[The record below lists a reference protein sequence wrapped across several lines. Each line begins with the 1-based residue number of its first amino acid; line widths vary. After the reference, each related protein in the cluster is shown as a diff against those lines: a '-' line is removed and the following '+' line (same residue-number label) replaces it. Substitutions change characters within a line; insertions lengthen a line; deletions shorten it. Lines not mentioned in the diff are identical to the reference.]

1 MNYSSIHNHNHG
13 YIKNIVAFGLDINY
27 LSRILRVCNGGV
39 CLENRVD
46 WGRPNSVVSHV
57 GLTLE
62 TAKAGE
68 R

>member
-46 WGRPNSVVSHV
+46 WGRPNSVPI
-57 GLTLE
+57 GMTC
-62 TAKAGE
+62 TAQKE
-68 R
+68 EDS